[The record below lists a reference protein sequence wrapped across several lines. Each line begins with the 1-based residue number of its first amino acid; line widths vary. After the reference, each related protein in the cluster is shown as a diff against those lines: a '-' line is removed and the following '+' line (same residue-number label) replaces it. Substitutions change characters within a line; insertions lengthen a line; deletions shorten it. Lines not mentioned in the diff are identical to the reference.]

1 VGFNIALPL
10 VLLAIPGTAI
20 LVAARLLFG
29 TTLESRSSPARLSVS
44 LAGWILIWFAI
55 IGGILAVCG
64 PTPVALVVTFMLILV
79 VLMVWVRHK
88 RNEHRALIGVIA
100 AGMKRG
106 IPVPES
112 ARAMA
117 DETGGRTG
125 VRAMRLAQAVEAGV
139 PLDQAIAQARLW
151 LSTGTLVAARMGCAV
166 GRAGDA
172 LQRELEAGRSL
183 EDVARPLVPRILYLL
198 SLVNVGIALLTFMV
212 IKIVPVYE
220 VMFQQFELELPPVT
234 TVLIEISSALAG
246 ELSPLV
252 FFVWLALAHLFAF
265 GVLMY
270 IGVVPR
276 DLPLPRWVYRRW
288 DRRWAVTALL
298 VAPLRA
304 LNWLFRRYDGSIVL
318 RSLAWAVERGVPL
331 PQALR
336 LVGNVYPL
344 SGVRWQ
350 VLWAAEQVERGA
362 SWCQSLRDVRLIGA
376 VDVGVLMAAQRA
388 GNLVWAMNEVSDSLL
403 RREVYRWQWWYNIAS
418 PIAIVLFGV
427 AVGFICIA
435 LFLPLVALIEGM
447 LR

>member
-1 VGFNIALPL
+1 MGFNIALPL

-276 DLPLPRWVYRRW
+276 DLPLPRWVYRSW